1 MIRYLCFGLVIG
13 CGPLPEPAPKPDGGS
28 VVTLSEPVTLDQVID
43 GDTLQVRR
51 QGQVF
56 RVRLKGINTPEMN
69 FDDPGRSPDPFAQ
82 DAVDYV
88 VTRAGIQV
96 GLEWDSACTD
106 PFGTCQQ
113 GVDGQGC
120 FDRYCRTLAYVRLVD
135 GADLGEALL
144 EQGYAQV
151 YRFNNELFD
160 RLSVYLNAEDTARQS
175 RRGLWQ

>member
-1 MIRYLCFGLVIG
+1 MIRYLCFGLVVG
-13 CGPLPEPAPKPDGGS
+13 CGPLPEPAPKPDGGP
-28 VVTLSEPVTLDQVID
+28 VVALTEPVTLDQVID

-69 FDDPGRSPDPFAQ
+69 FDDPARSPEPFAQ

-96 GLEWDSACTD
+96 GLEWDSACVD

-120 FDRYCRTLAYVRLVD
+120 FDRYCRTLAYIRLAD
-135 GADLGEALL
+135 GRDLAEELL
-144 EQGYAQV
+144 DEGLARV

-160 RLSVYLNAEDTARQS
+160 RLAVYLDVEDQARQN

>member
-1 MIRYLCFGLVIG
+1 
-13 CGPLPEPAPKPDGGS
+13 
-28 VVTLSEPVTLDQVID
+28 
-43 GDTLQVRR
+43 
-51 QGQVF
+51 
-56 RVRLKGINTPEMN
+56 MN
-69 FDDPGRSPDPFAQ
+69 FDDPSRSPEPFAQ

-120 FDRYCRTLAYVRLVD
+120 FDRYCRLLAYVRLVD
-135 GADLGEALL
+135 GGDLGEELL
-144 EQGYAQV
+144 EEGFAQV

-160 RLSVYLNAEDTARQS
+160 RLSAYLNAEDNARQS
-175 RRGLWQ
+175 RRGQWR